1 MEKSVFETLFEIN
14 VNDHVEKK
22 NGLSYLSWP
31 YAWAEVKKRFPD
43 ANYKV
48 YETESGCIYFT
59 DSKTCWVKTGVE
71 IAGLEHIEYLPIM
84 DYKNKLISLENVTS
98 FDVNKSIQR
107 SLTKALARHGLGLYL
122 YVGEDLPEIEV
133 EKISAKDAKI
143 LQNVVRNFDEP
154 DKLYATLLRKYN
166 VSSFKEL
173 TVKQRV
179 EILDGLNDSQYRAA
193 SGRCSGADEQE
204 EITRNVNGSEQC
216 DYISDR
222 GVVWIVDLRCQWQKQ
237 RARQT
242 GKGTE

>member
-31 YAWAEVKKRFPD
+31 YAWAEMKKRFPA

-59 DSKTCWVKTGVE
+59 DGKTCWVKTGVE

-84 DYKNKLISLENVTS
+84 DYKNKSISLEHITS

-122 YVGEDLPEIEV
+122 YAGEDLPEIEV

-154 DKLYATLLRKYN
+154 DKLYATLLKKYN

-179 EILDGLNDSQYRAA
+179 EILDGLNELSRKKEAQDGDKIHS
-193 SGRCSGADEQE
+193 SGA
-204 EITRNVNGSEQC
+204 
-216 DYISDR
+216 
-222 GVVWIVDLRCQWQKQ
+222 
-237 RARQT
+237 
-242 GKGTE
+242 TER

>member
-1 MEKSVFETLFEIN
+1 MDQSKSIFETLFEIN

-48 YETESGCIYFT
+48 YETESGGIYFT
-59 DSKTCWVKTGVE
+59 DGKTCWVKTGVE
-71 IAGLEHIEYLPIM
+71 IAGIEHIEYLPIM
-84 DYKNKLISLENVTS
+84 DYKNKSISLENVTS

-122 YVGEDLPEIEV
+122 YAGEDLPEIEI

-154 DKLYATLLRKYN
+154 DKLYATLLKKIQRKQ
-166 VSSFKEL
+166 F
-173 TVKQRV
+173 
-179 EILDGLNDSQYRAA
+179 
-193 SGRCSGADEQE
+193 
-204 EITRNVNGSEQC
+204 
-216 DYISDR
+216 
-222 GVVWIVDLRCQWQKQ
+222 
-237 RARQT
+237 
-242 GKGTE
+242 

>member
-31 YAWAEVKKRFPD
+31 YAWAEVKKRFPA

-59 DSKTCWVKTGVE
+59 DGKTCWVKTGVE

-84 DYKNKLISLENVTS
+84 DYKNKSISLENITS

-122 YVGEDLPEIEV
+122 YAGEDLPEIEV

-143 LQNVVRNFDEP
+143 LQSVVKNFDEP
-154 DKLYATLLRKYN
+154 DKLYATLLKKYN

-179 EILDGLNDSQYRAA
+179 EILDGLNDSQCRAA
-193 SGRCSGADEQE
+193 SGRGSGADE
-204 EITRNVNGSEQC
+204 
-216 DYISDR
+216 
-222 GVVWIVDLRCQWQKQ
+222 
-237 RARQT
+237 
-242 GKGTE
+242 

>member
-1 MEKSVFETLFEIN
+1 MDQSKSIFETLFEIN

-59 DSKTCWVKTGVE
+59 DGKTCWVKTGVE

-84 DYKNKLISLENVTS
+84 DYKNKSISLENVTS

-122 YVGEDLPEIEV
+122 YAGEDLPEIEI

-143 LQNVVRNFDEP
+143 LQSVVKSFDEP
-154 DKLYATLLRKYN
+154 DKLYATLLKKYN
-166 VSSFKEL
+166 VQSFKEL

-179 EILDGLNDSQYRAA
+179 EILEGLNGLRARAA
-193 SGRCSGADEQE
+193 SGRNSEFDKQE
-204 EITRNVNGSEQC
+204 KAQSDANGSEQH
-216 DYISDR
+216 DNAFDR
-222 GVVWIVDLRCQWQKQ
+222 KL
-237 RARQT
+237 
-242 GKGTE
+242 

>member
-1 MEKSVFETLFEIN
+1 MNETKSVFETLFEVN
-14 VNDHVEKK
+14 VNGHVEKK

-48 YETESGCIYFT
+48 YEMENGCIYFT
-59 DSKTCWVKTGVE
+59 DGKTCWVKTGIE

-84 DYKNKLISLENVTS
+84 DYKNKSISLENVTS

-122 YVGEDLPEIEV
+122 YAGEDLPEIEV

-154 DKLYATLLRKYN
+154 DKLYATLLKKYN

-179 EILDGLNDSQYRAA
+179 EILDGLNGLRARAA
-193 SGRCSGADEQE
+193 SGRNSEFDKQE
-204 EITRNVNGSEQC
+204 KAQSDANGSEQH
-216 DYISDR
+216 DNAFDR
-222 GVVWIVDLRCQWQKQ
+222 QP
-237 RARQT
+237 
-242 GKGTE
+242 

>member
-14 VNDHVEKK
+14 VNGHVEKK

-48 YETESGCIYFT
+48 YEMENGCIYFT
-59 DSKTCWVKTGVE
+59 DGKTCWVKTGIE

-84 DYKNKLISLENVTS
+84 DYKNKSISLEHITS

-122 YVGEDLPEIEV
+122 YAGEDFPEIEI

-154 DKLYATLLRKYN
+154 DKLYATLLRRYN
-166 VSSFKEL
+166 VQSFKEL

-179 EILDGLNDSQYRAA
+179 EILEGLNGLRARAA
-193 SGRCSGADEQE
+193 SGRNSEFDKQE
-204 EITRNVNGSEQC
+204 KAQSDANGSEQH
-216 DYISDR
+216 DNAFDR
-222 GVVWIVDLRCQWQKQ
+222 
-237 RARQT
+237 
-242 GKGTE
+242 EP

>member
-31 YAWAEVKKRFPD
+31 YAWAEMKKRFPA

-59 DSKTCWVKTGVE
+59 DGKTCWVKTGVE

-84 DYKNKLISLENVTS
+84 DYKNKSISLEHITS

-122 YVGEDLPEIEV
+122 YAGEDFPEIEI

-154 DKLYATLLRKYN
+154 DKLYATLLKKYN

-179 EILDGLNDSQYRAA
+179 EILEGLNELSRKKEAQDGDKIHS
-193 SGRCSGADEQE
+193 SGA
-204 EITRNVNGSEQC
+204 
-216 DYISDR
+216 
-222 GVVWIVDLRCQWQKQ
+222 
-237 RARQT
+237 
-242 GKGTE
+242 TER

>member
-14 VNDHVEKK
+14 VNDHVEKN

-31 YAWAEVKKRFPD
+31 YAWAEVKKCFPD

-59 DSKTCWVKTGVE
+59 DGKTCWVKTGVE

-84 DYKNKLISLENVTS
+84 DYKNKSISLENITS

-122 YVGEDLPEIEV
+122 YAGEDFPEIEI

-154 DKLYATLLRKYN
+154 DKLYATLLKKYN

-179 EILDGLNDSQYRAA
+179 EILEGLNELSRKKEAQDGDKIHS
-193 SGRCSGADEQE
+193 SGA
-204 EITRNVNGSEQC
+204 
-216 DYISDR
+216 
-222 GVVWIVDLRCQWQKQ
+222 
-237 RARQT
+237 
-242 GKGTE
+242 TER

>member
-31 YAWAEVKKRFPD
+31 YAWAEMKKRFPA

-59 DSKTCWVKTGVE
+59 DGKTCWVKTGVE

-84 DYKNKLISLENVTS
+84 DYKNKSISLEHITS

-122 YVGEDLPEIEV
+122 YAGEDFPEIEI

-154 DKLYATLLRKYN
+154 DKLYATLLKKYN

-179 EILDGLNDSQYRAA
+179 EILDGLNGLRARAA
-193 SGRCSGADEQE
+193 SGRNSEFDKQE
-204 EITRNVNGSEQC
+204 KAQSDANGSEQH
-216 DYISDR
+216 DNAFDR
-222 GVVWIVDLRCQWQKQ
+222 KP
-237 RARQT
+237 
-242 GKGTE
+242 

>member
-1 MEKSVFETLFEIN
+1 MKFKVEKSVFETLFEIN

-31 YAWAEVKKRFPD
+31 YAWAEMKKRFPA

-59 DSKTCWVKTGVE
+59 DGKTCWVKTGVE

-84 DYKNKLISLENVTS
+84 DYKNKSISLENITS

-122 YVGEDLPEIEV
+122 YAGEDFPEIEI

-154 DKLYATLLRKYN
+154 DKLYATLLKKYN

-179 EILDGLNDSQYRAA
+179 EILEGLNELSRKKEAQDGDKIHS
-193 SGRCSGADEQE
+193 SGA
-204 EITRNVNGSEQC
+204 
-216 DYISDR
+216 
-222 GVVWIVDLRCQWQKQ
+222 
-237 RARQT
+237 
-242 GKGTE
+242 TER